1 MTAVVLEVI
10 ARVFAVSAA
19 GTAVPSVRTAV
30 SAASATLPGAAGAAR
45 ATTAQTG
52 QGLGD
57 GFGGIRLCR
66 LVRFGGHRS
75 ILHAT

>member
-1 MTAVVLEVI
+1 
-10 ARVFAVSAA
+10 VSAVGA
-19 GTAVPSVRTAV
+19 AVPSVRTAV
-30 SAASATLPGAAGAAR
+30 SAASATLPGAAGAAGAAR

-66 LVRFGGHRS
+66 LVRFDGHRS